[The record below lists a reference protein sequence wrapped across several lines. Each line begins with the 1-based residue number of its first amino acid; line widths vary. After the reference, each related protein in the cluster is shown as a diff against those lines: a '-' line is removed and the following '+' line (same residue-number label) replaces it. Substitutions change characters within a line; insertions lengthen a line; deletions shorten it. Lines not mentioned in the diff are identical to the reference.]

1 MDEIPLFFYGMPWGV
16 SWGLSGYAIR
26 GRIGAKMTTVYTP
39 EDEKRI
45 ADRIRAK
52 QPGET
57 DSDIARDLG
66 IHERKVQYVR
76 KDVVEVKYRQA
87 RNKVAMMPWR

>member
-1 MDEIPLFFYGMPWGV
+1 MV
-16 SWGLSGYAIR
+16 
-26 GRIGAKMTTVYTP
+26 VYTP

-52 QPGET
+52 KPGET
-57 DSDIARDLG
+57 DSDIAKELG

-76 KDVVEVKYRQA
+76 KDVVEVERRLA
-87 RNKVAMMPWR
+87 RNKVATMAWR